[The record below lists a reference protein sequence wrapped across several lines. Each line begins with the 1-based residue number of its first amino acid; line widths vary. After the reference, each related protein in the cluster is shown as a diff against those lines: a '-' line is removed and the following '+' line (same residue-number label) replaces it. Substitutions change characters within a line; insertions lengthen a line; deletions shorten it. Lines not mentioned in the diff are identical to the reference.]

1 MKKLYIAFVGMA
13 CLCLA
18 CSRDDRALLDGEGTL
33 RLRAQVND
41 EVQIISRAG
50 APEGETSPEEELK
63 KNCRVR
69 IYKGEKLIY
78 KHAGWDAT
86 LQEPGLSLSSGAYRV
101 RIISGDS
108 VDASFD
114 KKYYEGNESF
124 EIRQAQTTPV
134 EVVCNVMNTLAK
146 VVFDASLEP
155 YLEKGEVSVAVD
167 VDGGSLTYP
176 YQKEAAEAKTGYYS
190 LPQGKEYLIC
200 TFTGVAKNGRK
211 FTQTNRIESAKK
223 STLYTLTYKISDLET
238 PAPPTDEGGAF
249 IDLKVDETPL
259 AKKEEEILIYQR
271 PQFRAVNQSEE
282 VDMKQPWFLELNSQ
296 IQPEVKIYTSTPLAE
311 ASVTSEVFTKLGLAS
326 AELNL
331 MDEATRVELQEKGI
345 MVTSQEK
352 LLTMNWGNSLND
364 LLKEE
369 GEHHI
374 IYKATDTAVE
384 GNAAARTNTIDW
396 TISVSN
402 ANIRAVNI
410 PYPYQIWADR
420 VTLYAE
426 VIEGRTPA
434 PDAQLSFRYRKKE
447 DSNWIDNI
455 QAKLGENKKTITSDE
470 IKGLTPGT
478 TYEYQVL
485 EGDKVSNQTCE
496 FTTEAALQLPNSG
509 FENWSG
515 GVPKLIYGS
524 GEEMFWDS
532 GNHGS
537 KKVSANVTEPDGN
550 VKHSG
555 AYSARLK
562 SMFASMLGIGQ
573 FAAGNIFV
581 GQYLET
587 IMEGVTGHGVLG
599 IGRPMGKDASGRPVT
614 SRPLALRGY
623 IKYVSGKVD
632 KGGDKIAN
640 GSQDVGII
648 YMALTDGEG
657 EAHGNSHWSFIIKTK
672 EQHFFDKNAANV
684 IAYGEKTWEQ
694 STEGEGMIPFEI
706 RFDYDT
712 KQDGKTRIPNRI
724 LIVAAAS
731 KFGDYFQGSTGS
743 TMWLD
748 DLELI
753 YEESKL
759 SKQ

>member
-33 RLRAQVND
+33 RLRTQVND

-515 GVPKLIYGS
+515 ATPMLIHGS

-537 KKVSANVTEPDGN
+537 SSFSLAAVDLTTKASDFKVEGNYSAKLESKKVV
-550 VKHSG
+550 VK
-555 AYSARLK
+555 
-562 SMFASMLGIGQ
+562 
-573 FAAGNIFV
+573 FAAGNLFV
-581 GQYLET
+581 GSYLKT
-587 IMEGVTGHGVLG
+587 DGTDGILG
-599 IGRPMGKDASGRPVT
+599 WGRPWK

-623 IKYVSGKVD
+623 VRYMPKACENEKFPDGMD
-632 KGGDKIAN
+632 R
-640 GSQDVGII
+640 GII
-648 YMALTDGEG
+648 YVAIGDWTGAEY
-657 EAHGNSHWSFIIKTK
+657 
-672 EQHFFDKNAANV
+672 DKNWPIVIQTKKPDTELFNPEKGSYTGDGI
-684 IAYGEKTWEQ
+684 IAYGEKILQ
-694 STEGEGMIPFEI
+694 GEVKGADGGMIEFTIPL
-706 RFDYDT
+706 DYRSYERMP
-712 KQDGKTRIPNRI
+712 KSI
-724 LIVAAAS
+724 IVVAS
-731 KFGDYFQGSTGS
+731 ASQYGDYFIGGIGS

>member
-211 FTQTNRIESAKK
+211 FTQTDRIESAKK

-515 GVPKLIYGS
+515 DSPKLIHGS

-537 KKVSANVTEPDGN
+537 ATLKENVTTPDGS
-550 VKHSG
+550 VKHG
-555 AYSARLK
+555 GNYSAKLESK
-562 SMFASMLGIGQ
+562 FVAFWGIGK
-573 FAAGNIFV
+573 FAAGNLFI
-581 GQYLET
+581 GDYLKT
-587 IMEGVTGHGVLG
+587 DGTDGILG

-623 IKYVSGKVD
+623 IKYISGKVD
-632 KGGDKIAN
+632 YGKEQIPN
-640 GSQDVGII
+640 GSQDIGII

-657 EAHGNSHWSFIIKTK
+657 KAYENSHWSFIIKTK
-672 EQHFFDKNAANV
+672 EKLFFDKNAADV

-706 RFDYDT
+706 RFDYDA
-712 KQDGKTRIPNRI
+712 KPDGRTRIPNRI

-731 KFGDYFQGSTGS
+731 KFGDYFEGSTGS
-743 TMWLD
+743 KMWLD

>member
-101 RIISGDS
+101 RITSGDS

-114 KKYYEGNESF
+114 KKYYEGNKSF
-124 EIRQAQTTPV
+124 EICQAQTTPV

-345 MVTSQEK
+345 TVTSQEK

-426 VIEGRTPA
+426 VINGRTLDPN
-434 PDAQLSFRYRKKE
+434 AQLSFRYRKKSE
-447 DSNWIDNI
+447 QTWNEAIP
-455 QAKLGENKKTITSDE
+455 AKLGEDQKTITSDE

-515 GVPKLIYGS
+515 DSPKLIHGS

-537 KKVSANVTEPDGN
+537 ATLKENVTTPDGS
-550 VKHSG
+550 VKHG
-555 AYSARLK
+555 GNYSAKLESK
-562 SMFASMLGIGQ
+562 FVAFWGIGK
-573 FAAGNIFV
+573 FAAGNLFI
-581 GQYLET
+581 GDYLKT
-587 IMEGVTGHGVLG
+587 DGTDGILG

-623 IKYVSGKVD
+623 IKYISGKVD
-632 KGGDKIAN
+632 YGKEQIPN
-640 GSQDVGII
+640 GSQDIGII

-657 EAHGNSHWSFIIKTK
+657 KAYENSHWSFIIKTK
-672 EQHFFDKNAANV
+672 EKLFFDKNAADV

-706 RFDYDT
+706 RFDYDA
-712 KQDGKTRIPNRI
+712 KPDGRTRIPNRI

-731 KFGDYFQGSTGS
+731 KFGDYFEGSTGS
-743 TMWLD
+743 KMWLD

>member
-78 KHAGWDAT
+78 KHAGWNAT

-211 FTQTNRIESAKK
+211 FTQTDRIESAKK

-331 MDEATRVELQEKGI
+331 MDKATRAALLEKGI
-345 MVTSQEK
+345 TVTSQEK

-426 VIEGRTPA
+426 VINGRTLDPN
-434 PDAQLSFRYRKKE
+434 AQLSFRYRKKE

-455 QAKLGENKKTITSDE
+455 KAKLGEDQKTITSDE

-515 GVPKLIYGS
+515 DSPKLIHGS

-537 KKVSANVTEPDGN
+537 ATLKENVTTPDGS
-550 VKHSG
+550 VKHG
-555 AYSARLK
+555 GNYSAKLESK
-562 SMFASMLGIGQ
+562 FVAFWGIGK
-573 FAAGNIFV
+573 FAAGNLFI
-581 GQYLET
+581 GDYLKT
-587 IMEGVTGHGVLG
+587 DGTDGILG

-623 IKYVSGKVD
+623 IKYISGKVD
-632 KGGDKIAN
+632 YGKEQIPN
-640 GSQDVGII
+640 GSQDIGII

-657 EAHGNSHWSFIIKTK
+657 KAYENSHWSFIIKTK
-672 EQHFFDKNAANV
+672 EKLFFDKNAADV

-706 RFDYDT
+706 RFDYDA
-712 KQDGKTRIPNRI
+712 KPDGRTRIPNRI

-731 KFGDYFQGSTGS
+731 KFGDYFEGSTGS
-743 TMWLD
+743 KMWLD

>member
-271 PQFRAVNQSEE
+271 PQFRAVNQLEE

-345 MVTSQEK
+345 TVTSQEK
-352 LLTMNWGNSLND
+352 LLTMSWGNSLND

-384 GNAAARTNTIDW
+384 GVDARTNTIDW

-402 ANIRAVNI
+402 ANICAVNI

-426 VIEGRTPA
+426 VINGRTLDPN
-434 PDAQLSFRYRKKE
+434 AQLSFRYRKKE

-455 QAKLGENKKTITSDE
+455 KAKLGEDQKTITSDE

-515 GVPKLIYGS
+515 DSPKLIHGS

-537 KKVSANVTEPDGN
+537 ATLKENVTTPDGS
-550 VKHSG
+550 VKHG
-555 AYSARLK
+555 GNYSAKLESK
-562 SMFASMLGIGQ
+562 FVAFWGIGK
-573 FAAGNIFV
+573 FAAGNLFI
-581 GQYLET
+581 GDYLKT
-587 IMEGVTGHGVLG
+587 DGTDGILG

-623 IKYVSGKVD
+623 IKYISGKVD
-632 KGGDKIAN
+632 YGKEQIPN
-640 GSQDVGII
+640 GSQDIGII

-657 EAHGNSHWSFIIKTK
+657 KAYENSHWSFIIKTK
-672 EQHFFDKNAANV
+672 EKLFFDKNAADV

-712 KQDGKTRIPNRI
+712 KPDGRTRIPNRI

-731 KFGDYFQGSTGS
+731 KFGDYFEGSTGS
-743 TMWLD
+743 KMWLD

>member
-114 KKYYEGNESF
+114 KKYYEGNKSF
-124 EIRQAQTTPV
+124 EICQAQTTPV

-515 GVPKLIYGS
+515 ATPMLIHGS

-537 KKVSANVTEPDGN
+537 SSFSLAAVDLTTKASDFKVEGNYSAKLESKKVV
-550 VKHSG
+550 VK
-555 AYSARLK
+555 
-562 SMFASMLGIGQ
+562 
-573 FAAGNIFV
+573 FAAGNLFV
-581 GQYLET
+581 GSYLKT
-587 IMEGVTGHGVLG
+587 DGTDGILG
-599 IGRPMGKDASGRPVT
+599 WGRPWK

-623 IKYVSGKVD
+623 VRYMPKACENEKFPDGMD
-632 KGGDKIAN
+632 R
-640 GSQDVGII
+640 GII
-648 YMALTDGEG
+648 YVAIGDWTGAEY
-657 EAHGNSHWSFIIKTK
+657 
-672 EQHFFDKNAANV
+672 DKNWPIVIQTKKPDTELFNPEKGSYTGDGI
-684 IAYGEKTWEQ
+684 IAYGEKILQ
-694 STEGEGMIPFEI
+694 GEVKGADGGMIEFTIPL
-706 RFDYDT
+706 DYRSYERMP
-712 KQDGKTRIPNRI
+712 KSI
-724 LIVAAAS
+724 IVVAS
-731 KFGDYFQGSTGS
+731 ASQYGDYFIGGIGS

>member
-223 STLYTLTYKISDLET
+223 STLYMLTYKISDLET

-331 MDEATRVELQEKGI
+331 MDEATRAALLEKGI
-345 MVTSQEK
+345 TVTSQEK
-352 LLTMNWGNSLND
+352 LLTMSWGNSLNE
-364 LLKEE
+364 LLQAE

-374 IYKATDTAVE
+374 HYKATDTAVE
-384 GNAAARTNTIDW
+384 GNTAARTNTIDW

-402 ANIRAVNI
+402 ANICAVNI

-420 VTLYAE
+420 VTLYGE
-426 VIEGRTPA
+426 VINGRTLA
-434 PDAQLSFRYRKKE
+434 PDAQLSFRYRKKSE
-447 DSNWIDNI
+447 QTWNEAIP
-455 QAKLGENKKTITSDE
+455 AKLGEDQKTITSDE

-515 GVPKLIYGS
+515 GVPKWIHGS
-524 GEEMFWDS
+524 GEDMFWDS

-537 KKVSANVTEPDGN
+537 ATLKQNVTMPDGSI
-550 VKHSG
+550 KHG
-555 AYSARLK
+555 GNYSAKLESK
-562 SMFASMLGIGQ
+562 FVGVGILGK
-573 FAAGNIFV
+573 FAAGNLFI
-581 GQYLET
+581 GDYLKT
-587 IMEGVTGHGVLG
+587 DGTDGILG

-640 GSQDVGII
+640 GRQDVGII

-706 RFDYDT
+706 RFDYNA

-743 TMWLD
+743 KMWLD

>member
-101 RIISGDS
+101 RITSGDS

-114 KKYYEGNESF
+114 KKYYEGNKSF
-124 EIRQAQTTPV
+124 EICQAQTTPV

-331 MDEATRVELQEKGI
+331 MDKATRAALLEKGI
-345 MVTSQEK
+345 TVTSQEK

-426 VIEGRTPA
+426 VINGRTLDPN
-434 PDAQLSFRYRKKE
+434 AQLSFRYRKKSE
-447 DSNWIDNI
+447 QTWNEAIP
-455 QAKLGENKKTITSDE
+455 AKLGEDQKTITSDE

-515 GVPKLIYGS
+515 ATPMLIHGS

-537 KKVSANVTEPDGN
+537 SSFSLAAVDLTTKASDFKVEGNYSAKLESKKVV
-550 VKHSG
+550 VK
-555 AYSARLK
+555 
-562 SMFASMLGIGQ
+562 
-573 FAAGNIFV
+573 FAAGNLFV
-581 GQYLET
+581 GSYLKT
-587 IMEGVTGHGVLG
+587 DGTDGILG
-599 IGRPMGKDASGRPVT
+599 WGRPWK

-623 IKYVSGKVD
+623 VRYMPKACENEKFPDGMD
-632 KGGDKIAN
+632 R
-640 GSQDVGII
+640 GII
-648 YMALTDGEG
+648 YVAIGDWTGAEY
-657 EAHGNSHWSFIIKTK
+657 
-672 EQHFFDKNAANV
+672 DKNWPIVIQTKKPDTELFNPEKGSYTGDGI
-684 IAYGEKTWEQ
+684 IAYGEKILQ
-694 STEGEGMIPFEI
+694 GEVKGADGGMIEFTIPL
-706 RFDYDT
+706 DYRSYERMP
-712 KQDGKTRIPNRI
+712 KSI
-724 LIVAAAS
+724 IVVAS
-731 KFGDYFQGSTGS
+731 ASQYGDYFIGGIGS

>member
-101 RIISGDS
+101 RITSGDS

-211 FTQTNRIESAKK
+211 FTQTDRIESAKK

-515 GVPKLIYGS
+515 ATPMLIHGS

-537 KKVSANVTEPDGN
+537 SSFSLAAVDLTTKASDFKVEGNYSAKLESKKVV
-550 VKHSG
+550 VK
-555 AYSARLK
+555 
-562 SMFASMLGIGQ
+562 
-573 FAAGNIFV
+573 FAAGNLFV
-581 GQYLET
+581 GSYLKT
-587 IMEGVTGHGVLG
+587 DGTDGILG
-599 IGRPMGKDASGRPVT
+599 WGRPWK

-623 IKYVSGKVD
+623 VRYMPKACENEKFPDGMD
-632 KGGDKIAN
+632 R
-640 GSQDVGII
+640 GII
-648 YMALTDGEG
+648 YVAIGDWTGAEY
-657 EAHGNSHWSFIIKTK
+657 
-672 EQHFFDKNAANV
+672 DKNWPIVIQTKKPDTELFNPEKGSYTGDGI
-684 IAYGEKTWEQ
+684 IAYGEKILQ
-694 STEGEGMIPFEI
+694 GEVKGADGGMIEFTIPL
-706 RFDYDT
+706 DYRSYERMP
-712 KQDGKTRIPNRI
+712 KSI
-724 LIVAAAS
+724 IVVAS
-731 KFGDYFQGSTGS
+731 ASQYGDYFIGGIGS

>member
-311 ASVTSEVFTKLGLAS
+311 ASVTSKVFTKLGLAS

-331 MDEATRVELQEKGI
+331 MNEATRAALQKKGI
-345 MVTSQEK
+345 TVTLQEK
-352 LLTMNWGNSLND
+352 LLTMSWGNSLND

-384 GNAAARTNTIDW
+384 GNTAARTNTIDW

-402 ANIRAVNI
+402 ANICAVNI

-420 VTLYAE
+420 VTLYGE
-426 VIEGRTPA
+426 VINGRTLDPN
-434 PDAQLSFRYRKKE
+434 AQLSFRYRKKSE
-447 DSNWIDNI
+447 QTWNEAIP
-455 QAKLGENKKTITSDE
+455 AKLGEDQKTITSDE

-515 GVPKLIYGS
+515 ATPMLIHGS

-537 KKVSANVTEPDGN
+537 SSFSLAAVDLTTKASDFKVEGNYSAKLESKKVV
-550 VKHSG
+550 VK
-555 AYSARLK
+555 
-562 SMFASMLGIGQ
+562 
-573 FAAGNIFV
+573 FAAGNLFV
-581 GQYLET
+581 GSYLKT
-587 IMEGVTGHGVLG
+587 DGTDGILG
-599 IGRPMGKDASGRPVT
+599 WGRPWK

-623 IKYVSGKVD
+623 VRYMPKACENEKFPDGMD
-632 KGGDKIAN
+632 R
-640 GSQDVGII
+640 GII
-648 YMALTDGEG
+648 YVAIGDWTGAEY
-657 EAHGNSHWSFIIKTK
+657 
-672 EQHFFDKNAANV
+672 DKNWPIVIQTKKPDTELFNPEKGSYTGDGI
-684 IAYGEKTWEQ
+684 IAYGEKILQ
-694 STEGEGMIPFEI
+694 GEVKGADGGMIEFTIPL
-706 RFDYDT
+706 DYRSYERMP
-712 KQDGKTRIPNRI
+712 KSI
-724 LIVAAAS
+724 IVVAS
-731 KFGDYFQGSTGS
+731 ASQYGDYFIGGIGS

>member
-114 KKYYEGNESF
+114 KKYYEGNKSF
-124 EIRQAQTTPV
+124 EIHQAQTTPV

-211 FTQTNRIESAKK
+211 FTQTDRIESAKK

-515 GVPKLIYGS
+515 ATPMLIHGS

-537 KKVSANVTEPDGN
+537 SSFSLAAVDLTTKASDFKVEGNYSAKLESKKVV
-550 VKHSG
+550 VK
-555 AYSARLK
+555 
-562 SMFASMLGIGQ
+562 
-573 FAAGNIFV
+573 FAAGNLFV
-581 GQYLET
+581 GSYLKT
-587 IMEGVTGHGVLG
+587 DGTDGILG
-599 IGRPMGKDASGRPVT
+599 WGRPWK

-623 IKYVSGKVD
+623 VRYMPKACENEKFPDGMD
-632 KGGDKIAN
+632 R
-640 GSQDVGII
+640 GII
-648 YMALTDGEG
+648 YVAIGDWTGAEY
-657 EAHGNSHWSFIIKTK
+657 
-672 EQHFFDKNAANV
+672 DKNWPIVIQTKKPDTELFNPEKGSYTGDGI
-684 IAYGEKTWEQ
+684 IAYGEKILQ
-694 STEGEGMIPFEI
+694 GEVKGADGGMIEFTIPL
-706 RFDYDT
+706 DYRSYERMP
-712 KQDGKTRIPNRI
+712 KSI
-724 LIVAAAS
+724 IVVAS
-731 KFGDYFQGSTGS
+731 ASQYGDYFIGGIGS

>member
-101 RIISGDS
+101 RITSGDS

-114 KKYYEGNESF
+114 KKYYEGNKSF
-124 EIRQAQTTPV
+124 EICQAQTTPV

-345 MVTSQEK
+345 TVTSQEK
-352 LLTMNWGNSLND
+352 LLTMSWGNSLNE
-364 LLKEE
+364 LLQEE
-369 GEHHI
+369 GEHLI
-374 IYKATDTAVE
+374 SYKATDTAVE
-384 GNAAARTNTIDW
+384 GNTAARTSTIDW

-426 VIEGRTPA
+426 VINGRTLDPN
-434 PDAQLSFRYRKKE
+434 AQLSFRYRKKSE
-447 DSNWIDNI
+447 QTWNEAIP
-455 QAKLGENKKTITSDE
+455 AKLGEDQKTITSDE

-515 GVPKLIYGS
+515 DSPKLIHGS

-537 KKVSANVTEPDGN
+537 ATLKENVTTPDGS
-550 VKHSG
+550 VKHG
-555 AYSARLK
+555 GNYSAKLESK
-562 SMFASMLGIGQ
+562 FVAFWGIGK
-573 FAAGNIFV
+573 FAAGNLFI
-581 GQYLET
+581 GDYLKT
-587 IMEGVTGHGVLG
+587 DGTDGILG

-623 IKYVSGKVD
+623 IKYISGKVD
-632 KGGDKIAN
+632 YGKEQIPN
-640 GSQDVGII
+640 GSQDIGII

-657 EAHGNSHWSFIIKTK
+657 KAYENSHWSFIIKTK
-672 EQHFFDKNAANV
+672 EKLFFDKNAADV

-706 RFDYDT
+706 RFDYDA
-712 KQDGKTRIPNRI
+712 KPDGRTRIPNRI

-731 KFGDYFQGSTGS
+731 KFGDYFEGSTGS
-743 TMWLD
+743 KMWLD

>member
-33 RLRAQVND
+33 RLSTQVND

-78 KHAGWDAT
+78 KHAGWDAA

-101 RIISGDS
+101 RITSGDS

-114 KKYYEGNESF
+114 KKYYEGNEPF

-200 TFTGVAKNGRK
+200 TFSGVAKNGRK

-311 ASVTSEVFTKLGLAS
+311 ASVTSEVFTKLGLSS

-331 MDEATRVELQEKGI
+331 MDEAARAALLEKGI
-345 MVTSQEK
+345 TVTSQEK
-352 LLTMNWGNSLND
+352 LLTMSWGSSLNK

-426 VIEGRTPA
+426 VINGRTLDPNA
-434 PDAQLSFRYRKKE
+434 HLSFRYRKKSE
-447 DSNWIDNI
+447 QTWNEAIP
-455 QAKLGENKKTITSDE
+455 AKLGEDQKTITSDE

-478 TYEYQVL
+478 TYVYQVL

-515 GVPKLIYGS
+515 DVPKLIHGS

-537 KKVSANVTEPDGN
+537 AKMSKNVTYPDGN
-550 VKHSG
+550 VKHG
-555 AYSARLK
+555 GNYSA
-562 SMFASMLGIGQ
+562 MLESKFVGLGSIGK
-573 FAAGNIFV
+573 FAAGNLFV
-581 GQYLET
+581 GKFIDTEKTYYG
-587 IMEGVTGHGVLG
+587 ILG
-599 IGRPMGKDASGRPVT
+599 WGRPWK
-614 SRPLALRGY
+614 SRPLALRAWVRYTPG
-623 IKYVSGKVD
+623 SVD
-632 KGGDKIAN
+632 YTETDKIKK
-640 GSQDVGII
+640 GDQDKGII
-648 YMALTDGEG
+648 YIAVGDWTSNDAQYGSQWPVVVRTLGPSLF
-657 EAHGNSHWSFIIKTK
+657 NPK
-672 EQHFFDKNAANV
+672 DKGT
-684 IAYGEKTWEQ
+684 IGYGE
-694 STEGEGMIPFEI
+694 MIF
-706 RFDYDT
+706 T
-712 KQDGKTRIPNRI
+712 GKTEENGSLKEVIIPIDYTNYGGTERIPTHI
-724 LIVAAAS
+724 IVVAS
-731 KFGDYFQGSTGS
+731 SSQYGDYYSGSTS
-743 TMWLD
+743 SKMWLD

>member
-101 RIISGDS
+101 RITSGDS

-114 KKYYEGNESF
+114 KKYYEGNKSF
-124 EIRQAQTTPV
+124 EICQAQTTPV

-311 ASVTSEVFTKLGLAS
+311 ASVTSKVFTKLGLAS

-331 MDEATRVELQEKGI
+331 MNEATRAALLEKGI
-345 MVTSQEK
+345 TVTSQEK
-352 LLTMNWGNSLND
+352 LLTMSWGNSLNE
-364 LLKEE
+364 LLQEE
-369 GEHHI
+369 GEHLI
-374 IYKATDTAVE
+374 SYKATDTAVE
-384 GNAAARTNTIDW
+384 GNTAARTSTIDW

-447 DSNWIDNI
+447 DSNWIENVK
-455 QAKLGENKKTITSDE
+455 AKLGEDQKTITSDE

-515 GVPKLIYGS
+515 ATPMLIHGS

-537 KKVSANVTEPDGN
+537 SSFSLAAVDLTTKASDFKVEGNYSAKLESKKVV
-550 VKHSG
+550 VK
-555 AYSARLK
+555 
-562 SMFASMLGIGQ
+562 
-573 FAAGNIFV
+573 FAAGNLFV
-581 GQYLET
+581 GSYLKT
-587 IMEGVTGHGVLG
+587 DGTDGILG
-599 IGRPMGKDASGRPVT
+599 WGRPWK

-623 IKYVSGKVD
+623 VRYMPKACENEKFPDGMD
-632 KGGDKIAN
+632 R
-640 GSQDVGII
+640 GII
-648 YMALTDGEG
+648 YVAIGDWTGAEY
-657 EAHGNSHWSFIIKTK
+657 
-672 EQHFFDKNAANV
+672 DKNWPIVIQTKKPDTELFNPEKGSYTGDGI
-684 IAYGEKTWEQ
+684 IAYGEKILQ
-694 STEGEGMIPFEI
+694 GEVKGADGGMIEFTIPL
-706 RFDYDT
+706 DYRSYERMP
-712 KQDGKTRIPNRI
+712 KSI
-724 LIVAAAS
+724 IVVAS
-731 KFGDYFQGSTGS
+731 ASQYGDYFIGGIGS

>member
-50 APEGETSPEEELK
+50 VPEGETSPEEELK

-114 KKYYEGNESF
+114 KKYYEGNKSF
-124 EIRQAQTTPV
+124 EISQAQTTPV

-345 MVTSQEK
+345 TVTSQEK

-426 VIEGRTPA
+426 VINGRTLDPN
-434 PDAQLSFRYRKKE
+434 AQLSFRYRKKSE
-447 DSNWIDNI
+447 QTWNEAIP
-455 QAKLGENKKTITSDE
+455 AKLGEDQKTITSDE

-515 GVPKLIYGS
+515 ATPMLIHGS

-537 KKVSANVTEPDGN
+537 SSFSLAAVDLTTKASDFKVEGNYSAKLESKKVV
-550 VKHSG
+550 VK
-555 AYSARLK
+555 
-562 SMFASMLGIGQ
+562 
-573 FAAGNIFV
+573 FAAGNLFV
-581 GQYLET
+581 GSYLKT
-587 IMEGVTGHGVLG
+587 DGTDGILG
-599 IGRPMGKDASGRPVT
+599 WGRPWK

-623 IKYVSGKVD
+623 VRYMPKACENEKFPDGMD
-632 KGGDKIAN
+632 R
-640 GSQDVGII
+640 GII
-648 YMALTDGEG
+648 YVAIGDWTGAEY
-657 EAHGNSHWSFIIKTK
+657 
-672 EQHFFDKNAANV
+672 DKNWPIVIQTKKPDTELFNPEKGSYTGDGI
-684 IAYGEKTWEQ
+684 IAYGEKILQ
-694 STEGEGMIPFEI
+694 GEVKGADGGMIEFTIPL
-706 RFDYDT
+706 DYRSYERMP
-712 KQDGKTRIPNRI
+712 KSI
-724 LIVAAAS
+724 IVVAS
-731 KFGDYFQGSTGS
+731 ASQYGDYFIGGIGS

>member
-101 RIISGDS
+101 RITSGDS

-114 KKYYEGNESF
+114 KKYYEGNKSF
-124 EIRQAQTTPV
+124 EICQAQTTPV

-211 FTQTNRIESAKK
+211 FTQTDRIESAKK

-249 IDLKVDETPL
+249 IDLKVDKTPL

-331 MDEATRVELQEKGI
+331 MDEATRVELQKKGI
-345 MVTSQEK
+345 TVTLQEK
-352 LLTMNWGNSLND
+352 LLTMSWGNSLNE
-364 LLKEE
+364 LLKKE

-402 ANIRAVNI
+402 ANICAVKI

-455 QAKLGENKKTITSDE
+455 KAKLGEDQKTITSDE

-515 GVPKLIYGS
+515 DSPKLIHGS

-537 KKVSANVTEPDGN
+537 ATLKENVTTPDGS
-550 VKHSG
+550 VKHG
-555 AYSARLK
+555 GNYSAKLESK
-562 SMFASMLGIGQ
+562 FVAFLGIGK
-573 FAAGNIFV
+573 FAAGNLFV
-581 GQYLET
+581 GKFIGTEET
-587 IMEGVTGHGVLG
+587 YYGILG
-599 IGRPMGKDASGRPVT
+599 WGRPWK
-614 SRPLALRGY
+614 SRPLALRAWVRYTPG
-623 IKYVSGKVD
+623 SVD
-632 KGGDKIAN
+632 YTETDKIKK
-640 GSQDVGII
+640 GDQDKGII
-648 YMALTDGEG
+648 YIAVGDWTSND
-657 EAHGNSHWSFIIKTK
+657 AHYGSQWPVVVRTLGPSLFNPK
-672 EQHFFDKNAANV
+672 DKGT
-684 IAYGEKTWEQ
+684 IGYGE
-694 STEGEGMIPFEI
+694 MIF
-706 RFDYDT
+706 T
-712 KQDGKTRIPNRI
+712 GKTEENGSLKEVIIPIDYTNYGGTERIPTHI
-724 LIVAAAS
+724 IVVAS
-731 KFGDYFQGSTGS
+731 SSQYGDYYSGSTS
-743 TMWLD
+743 SKMWLD

>member
-331 MDEATRVELQEKGI
+331 MDEATRAALLEKGI
-345 MVTSQEK
+345 TVTSQEK
-352 LLTMNWGNSLND
+352 LLTMNWGNSLNE
-364 LLKEE
+364 LLQEE
-369 GEHHI
+369 GKHYI
-374 IYKATDTAVE
+374 SYKATDTAVE
-384 GNAAARTNTIDW
+384 GNTAARTNTIDW

-426 VIEGRTPA
+426 VINGRTLDPN
-434 PDAQLSFRYRKKE
+434 AQLSFRYRKKE

-455 QAKLGENKKTITSDE
+455 QAKLGENKKTIISDE

-515 GVPKLIYGS
+515 ATPMLIHGS

-537 KKVSANVTEPDGN
+537 SSFSLAAVDLTTKASDFKVEGNYSAKLESKKVV
-550 VKHSG
+550 VK
-555 AYSARLK
+555 
-562 SMFASMLGIGQ
+562 
-573 FAAGNIFV
+573 FAAGNLFV
-581 GQYLET
+581 GSYLKT
-587 IMEGVTGHGVLG
+587 DGTDGILG
-599 IGRPMGKDASGRPVT
+599 WGRPWK

-623 IKYVSGKVD
+623 VRYMPKACENEKFPDGMD
-632 KGGDKIAN
+632 R
-640 GSQDVGII
+640 GII
-648 YMALTDGEG
+648 YVAIGDWTGAEY
-657 EAHGNSHWSFIIKTK
+657 
-672 EQHFFDKNAANV
+672 DKNWPIVIQTKKPDTELFNPEKGSYTGDGI
-684 IAYGEKTWEQ
+684 IAYGEKILQ
-694 STEGEGMIPFEI
+694 GEVKGADGGMIEFTIPL
-706 RFDYDT
+706 DYRSYERMP
-712 KQDGKTRIPNRI
+712 KSI
-724 LIVAAAS
+724 IVVAS
-731 KFGDYFQGSTGS
+731 ASQYGDYFIGGIGS

>member
-101 RIISGDS
+101 RITSGDS

-114 KKYYEGNESF
+114 KKYYEGNKSF
-124 EIRQAQTTPV
+124 EICQAQTTPV

-311 ASVTSEVFTKLGLAS
+311 ASVTSKVFTKLGLAS

-331 MDEATRVELQEKGI
+331 MNEATRAALLEKGI
-345 MVTSQEK
+345 TVTSQEK
-352 LLTMNWGNSLND
+352 LLTMSWGNSLNE
-364 LLKEE
+364 LLQEE
-369 GEHHI
+369 GEHLI
-374 IYKATDTAVE
+374 SYKATDTAVE
-384 GNAAARTNTIDW
+384 GNTAARTSTIDW

-447 DSNWIDNI
+447 DSNWIENVK
-455 QAKLGENKKTITSDE
+455 AKLGEDQKTITSDE

-515 GVPKLIYGS
+515 ATPMLIHGS

-537 KKVSANVTEPDGN
+537 SSFSLAAVDLTTKASDFKVEGNYSAKLESKKVV
-550 VKHSG
+550 VK
-555 AYSARLK
+555 
-562 SMFASMLGIGQ
+562 
-573 FAAGNIFV
+573 FAAGNLFV
-581 GQYLET
+581 GSYLKT
-587 IMEGVTGHGVLG
+587 DGTDGILG
-599 IGRPMGKDASGRPVT
+599 WGRPWK

-623 IKYVSGKVD
+623 VRYMPKACENEKFPDGMD
-632 KGGDKIAN
+632 R
-640 GSQDVGII
+640 GII
-648 YMALTDGEG
+648 YVAIGDWTGAEY
-657 EAHGNSHWSFIIKTK
+657 
-672 EQHFFDKNAANV
+672 DKNWPIVIQTKKPDTELFNPEKGSYTGDGI
-684 IAYGEKTWEQ
+684 IAYGEKILQ
-694 STEGEGMIPFEI
+694 GEVKGADGGMIEFTIPL
-706 RFDYDT
+706 DYRSYERMP
-712 KQDGKTRIPNRI
+712 KSI
-724 LIVAAAS
+724 IVVAS
-731 KFGDYFQGSTGS
+731 ASQYGDYFIGGIGSK
-743 TMWLD
+743 MWLD

>member
-78 KHAGWDAT
+78 MHAGWDAT

-101 RIISGDS
+101 RITSGDS

-114 KKYYEGNESF
+114 KKYYEGNKSF
-124 EIRQAQTTPV
+124 EICQAQTTPV

-515 GVPKLIYGS
+515 ATPMLIHGS

-537 KKVSANVTEPDGN
+537 AKMNKNVTYPDGN
-550 VKHSG
+550 VKHG
-555 AYSARLK
+555 GNYSA
-562 SMFASMLGIGQ
+562 MLESKFVGLGSFGK
-573 FAAGNIFV
+573 FAAGNLFV
-581 GQYLET
+581 GKFIDTEKTYYG
-587 IMEGVTGHGVLG
+587 ILG
-599 IGRPMGKDASGRPVT
+599 WGRPWK
-614 SRPLALRGY
+614 SRPLALRAWVRYTPG
-623 IKYVSGKVD
+623 SVD
-632 KGGDKIAN
+632 YTETDKIKK
-640 GSQDVGII
+640 GDQDKGII
-648 YMALTDGEG
+648 YIAVGDWTSND
-657 EAHGNSHWSFIIKTK
+657 AHYGSQWPVVVRTLGPSLFNPK
-672 EQHFFDKNAANV
+672 DKGT
-684 IAYGEKTWEQ
+684 IGYGE
-694 STEGEGMIPFEI
+694 MIF
-706 RFDYDT
+706 T
-712 KQDGKTRIPNRI
+712 GKTEENGSLKEVIIPIDYTNYGGTERIPTHI
-724 LIVAAAS
+724 IVVAS
-731 KFGDYFQGSTGS
+731 SSQYGDYYSGSTS
-743 TMWLD
+743 SKMWLD

>member
-101 RIISGDS
+101 RITSGDS

-114 KKYYEGNESF
+114 KKYYEGNKSF

-282 VDMKQPWFLELNSQ
+282 VEMKQPWFLELNSQ

-331 MDEATRVELQEKGI
+331 MDKATRAALLEKGI

-352 LLTMNWGNSLND
+352 LLTMSWGNSLND

-369 GEHHI
+369 GEHRI

-384 GNAAARTNTIDW
+384 GNTAARTSTIDW

-426 VIEGRTPA
+426 VINGRTLDPN
-434 PDAQLSFRYRKKE
+434 AQLSFRYRKKSE
-447 DSNWIDNI
+447 QTWNEAIP
-455 QAKLGENKKTITSDE
+455 AKLGEDQKTITSDE

-515 GVPKLIYGS
+515 DSPKLIYGS

-537 KKVSANVTEPDGN
+537 ATLKENVTTPDGS
-550 VKHSG
+550 VKHG
-555 AYSARLK
+555 GNYSAKLESK
-562 SMFASMLGIGQ
+562 FVAFWGIGK
-573 FAAGNIFV
+573 FAAGNLFI
-581 GQYLET
+581 GDYLKT
-587 IMEGVTGHGVLG
+587 DGTDGILG

-623 IKYVSGKVD
+623 IKYISGKVD
-632 KGGDKIAN
+632 YGKEQIPN
-640 GSQDVGII
+640 GSQDIGII

-657 EAHGNSHWSFIIKTK
+657 KAYENSHWSFIIKTK
-672 EQHFFDKNAANV
+672 EKLFFDKNAADV
-684 IAYGEKTWEQ
+684 VAYGEKTWEQ

-706 RFDYDT
+706 RFDYDA
-712 KQDGKTRIPNRI
+712 KPDGRTRIPNRI

-743 TMWLD
+743 KMWLD

>member
-211 FTQTNRIESAKK
+211 FTQTDRIEPAKK

-311 ASVTSEVFTKLGLAS
+311 ASVTSKVFTKLGLAS

-331 MDEATRVELQEKGI
+331 MNEATRAALQKKGI
-345 MVTSQEK
+345 TVTLQEK
-352 LLTMNWGNSLND
+352 LLIMSWGNSLND

-426 VIEGRTPA
+426 VINGRTLDPN
-434 PDAQLSFRYRKKE
+434 AQLSFRYRKKSE
-447 DSNWIDNI
+447 QTWNEAIP
-455 QAKLGENKKTITSDE
+455 AKLGEDQKTITSDE

-515 GVPKLIYGS
+515 GVPKLIHGS
-524 GEEMFWDS
+524 GEDMFWDS

-537 KKVSANVTEPDGN
+537 ATLKENVTTPDGS
-550 VKHSG
+550 VKHG
-555 AYSARLK
+555 GNYSAKLESK
-562 SMFASMLGIGQ
+562 FVAFLGIGK
-573 FAAGNIFV
+573 FAAGNLFI
-581 GQYLET
+581 GDYLKT
-587 IMEGVTGHGVLG
+587 DGTDGILG

-706 RFDYDT
+706 RFDYNA

>member
-101 RIISGDS
+101 RITSGDS

-114 KKYYEGNESF
+114 KKYYEGNKSF
-124 EIRQAQTTPV
+124 EICQAQTTPV

-345 MVTSQEK
+345 TVTSQEK

-426 VIEGRTPA
+426 VINGRTLDPN
-434 PDAQLSFRYRKKE
+434 AQLSFRYRKKE

-455 QAKLGENKKTITSDE
+455 KAKLGEDQKTITSDE

-515 GVPKLIYGS
+515 DSPKLIHGS

-537 KKVSANVTEPDGN
+537 ATLKENVTTPDGS
-550 VKHSG
+550 VKHG
-555 AYSARLK
+555 GNYSAKLESK
-562 SMFASMLGIGQ
+562 FVAFWGIGK
-573 FAAGNIFV
+573 FAAGNLFI
-581 GQYLET
+581 GDYLKT
-587 IMEGVTGHGVLG
+587 DGTDGILG

-623 IKYVSGKVD
+623 IKYISGKVD
-632 KGGDKIAN
+632 YGKEQIPN
-640 GSQDVGII
+640 GSQDIGII

-657 EAHGNSHWSFIIKTK
+657 KAYENSHWSFIIKTK
-672 EQHFFDKNAANV
+672 EKLFFDKNAADV

-706 RFDYDT
+706 RFDYDA
-712 KQDGKTRIPNRI
+712 KPDGRTRIPNRI

>member
-331 MDEATRVELQEKGI
+331 MDKATRVALQEKGI
-345 MVTSQEK
+345 TVTSQEK
-352 LLTMNWGNSLND
+352 LLTMSWGNSLNE
-364 LLKEE
+364 LLKKE

-384 GNAAARTNTIDW
+384 GVDARTNTIDW

-426 VIEGRTPA
+426 VINGRTLDPN
-434 PDAQLSFRYRKKE
+434 AQLSFRYRKKSE
-447 DSNWIDNI
+447 QTWNEAIP
-455 QAKLGENKKTITSDE
+455 AKLGEDQKTITSDE

-515 GVPKLIYGS
+515 DSPKLIHGS

-537 KKVSANVTEPDGN
+537 ATLKENVTTPDGS
-550 VKHSG
+550 VKHG
-555 AYSARLK
+555 GNYSAKLESK
-562 SMFASMLGIGQ
+562 FVAFWGIGK
-573 FAAGNIFV
+573 FAAGNLFI
-581 GQYLET
+581 GDYLKT
-587 IMEGVTGHGVLG
+587 DGTDGILG

-623 IKYVSGKVD
+623 IKYISGKVD
-632 KGGDKIAN
+632 YGKEQIPN
-640 GSQDVGII
+640 GSQDIGII

-657 EAHGNSHWSFIIKTK
+657 KAYENSHWSFIIKTK
-672 EQHFFDKNAANV
+672 EKLFFDKNAADV

-706 RFDYDT
+706 RFDYDA
-712 KQDGKTRIPNRI
+712 KPDGRTRIPNRI

-731 KFGDYFQGSTGS
+731 KFGDYFEGSTGS

>member
-78 KHAGWDAT
+78 KHAGWDAI

-211 FTQTNRIESAKK
+211 FTQTDRIESAKK

-515 GVPKLIYGS
+515 ATPMLIHGS

-537 KKVSANVTEPDGN
+537 SSFSLAAVDLTTKASDFKVEGNYSAKLESKKVV
-550 VKHSG
+550 VK
-555 AYSARLK
+555 
-562 SMFASMLGIGQ
+562 
-573 FAAGNIFV
+573 FAAGNLFV
-581 GQYLET
+581 GSYLKT
-587 IMEGVTGHGVLG
+587 DGTDGILG
-599 IGRPMGKDASGRPVT
+599 WGRPWK

-623 IKYVSGKVD
+623 VRYMPKACENEKFPDGMD
-632 KGGDKIAN
+632 R
-640 GSQDVGII
+640 GII
-648 YMALTDGEG
+648 YVAIGDWTGAEY
-657 EAHGNSHWSFIIKTK
+657 
-672 EQHFFDKNAANV
+672 DKNWPIVIQTKKPDTELFNPEKGSYTGDGI
-684 IAYGEKTWEQ
+684 IAYGEKILQ
-694 STEGEGMIPFEI
+694 GEVKGADGGMIEFTIPL
-706 RFDYDT
+706 DYRSYERMP
-712 KQDGKTRIPNRI
+712 KSI
-724 LIVAAAS
+724 IVVAS
-731 KFGDYFQGSTGS
+731 ASQYGDYFIGGIGS

>member
-101 RIISGDS
+101 RITSGDS

-114 KKYYEGNESF
+114 KKYYEGNKSF
-124 EIRQAQTTPV
+124 EICQAQTTPV

-311 ASVTSEVFTKLGLAS
+311 ASVTSKVFTKLGLAS

-331 MDEATRVELQEKGI
+331 MNEATRAALLEKGI

-515 GVPKLIYGS
+515 ATPMLIHGS

-537 KKVSANVTEPDGN
+537 SSFSLAAVDLTTKASDFKVEGNYSAKLESKKVV
-550 VKHSG
+550 VK
-555 AYSARLK
+555 
-562 SMFASMLGIGQ
+562 
-573 FAAGNIFV
+573 FAAGNLFV
-581 GQYLET
+581 GSYLKT
-587 IMEGVTGHGVLG
+587 DGTDGILG
-599 IGRPMGKDASGRPVT
+599 WGRPWK

-623 IKYVSGKVD
+623 VRYMPKACENEKFPDGMD
-632 KGGDKIAN
+632 R
-640 GSQDVGII
+640 GII
-648 YMALTDGEG
+648 YVAIGDWTGAEY
-657 EAHGNSHWSFIIKTK
+657 
-672 EQHFFDKNAANV
+672 DKNWPIVIQTKKPDTELFNPEKGSYTGDGI
-684 IAYGEKTWEQ
+684 IAYGEKILQ
-694 STEGEGMIPFEI
+694 GEVKGADGGMIEFTIPL
-706 RFDYDT
+706 DYRSYERMP
-712 KQDGKTRIPNRI
+712 KSI
-724 LIVAAAS
+724 IVVAS
-731 KFGDYFQGSTGS
+731 ASQYGDYFIGGIGS

>member
-101 RIISGDS
+101 RITSGDS

-146 VVFDASLEP
+146 VEFDASLEP

-249 IDLKVDETPL
+249 IDLKVDKTPL

-331 MDEATRVELQEKGI
+331 MDEATRVELQKKGI
-345 MVTSQEK
+345 TVTLQEK
-352 LLTMNWGNSLND
+352 LLTMSWGNSLNE
-364 LLKEE
+364 LLQEE
-369 GEHHI
+369 GEHLI
-374 IYKATDTAVE
+374 SYKATDTAVE
-384 GNAAARTNTIDW
+384 GNTAARTNTIDW

-426 VIEGRTPA
+426 VINGRTLDPN
-434 PDAQLSFRYRKKE
+434 AQLSFRYRKKSE
-447 DSNWIDNI
+447 QTWNEAIP
-455 QAKLGENKKTITSDE
+455 AKLGEDQKTITSDE

-515 GVPKLIYGS
+515 ATPMLIHGS

-537 KKVSANVTEPDGN
+537 SSFSLAAVDLTTKASDFKVEGNYSAKLESKKVV
-550 VKHSG
+550 VK
-555 AYSARLK
+555 
-562 SMFASMLGIGQ
+562 
-573 FAAGNIFV
+573 FAAGNLFV
-581 GQYLET
+581 GSYLKT
-587 IMEGVTGHGVLG
+587 DGTDGILG
-599 IGRPMGKDASGRPVT
+599 WGRPWK

-623 IKYVSGKVD
+623 VRYMPKACENEKFPDGMD
-632 KGGDKIAN
+632 R
-640 GSQDVGII
+640 GII
-648 YMALTDGEG
+648 YVAIGDWTGAEY
-657 EAHGNSHWSFIIKTK
+657 
-672 EQHFFDKNAANV
+672 DKNWPIVIQTKKPDTELFNPEKGSYTGDGI
-684 IAYGEKTWEQ
+684 IAYGEKILQ
-694 STEGEGMIPFEI
+694 GEVKGADGGMIEFTIPL
-706 RFDYDT
+706 DYRSYERMP
-712 KQDGKTRIPNRI
+712 KSI
-724 LIVAAAS
+724 IVVAS
-731 KFGDYFQGSTGS
+731 ASQYGDYFIGGIGS

>member
-271 PQFRAVNQSEE
+271 PQFRAVNQLEE

-345 MVTSQEK
+345 TVTSQEK
-352 LLTMNWGNSLND
+352 LLTMSWGNSLNE
-364 LLKEE
+364 LLQEE
-369 GEHHI
+369 GEHLI
-374 IYKATDTAVE
+374 SYKATDTAVE
-384 GNAAARTNTIDW
+384 GNTAARTNTIDW

-426 VIEGRTPA
+426 VINGRTLDPN
-434 PDAQLSFRYRKKE
+434 AQLSFRYRKKE
-447 DSNWIDNI
+447 DSNWIENVK
-455 QAKLGENKKTITSDE
+455 AKLGEDQKTITSDE

-515 GVPKLIYGS
+515 ATPMLIHGS

-537 KKVSANVTEPDGN
+537 SSFSLAAVDLTTKASDFKVEGNYSAKLESKKVV
-550 VKHSG
+550 VK
-555 AYSARLK
+555 
-562 SMFASMLGIGQ
+562 
-573 FAAGNIFV
+573 FAAGNLFV
-581 GQYLET
+581 GSYLKT
-587 IMEGVTGHGVLG
+587 DGTDGILG
-599 IGRPMGKDASGRPVT
+599 WGRPWK

-623 IKYVSGKVD
+623 VRYMPKACENEKFPDGMD
-632 KGGDKIAN
+632 R
-640 GSQDVGII
+640 GII
-648 YMALTDGEG
+648 YVAIGDWTGAEY
-657 EAHGNSHWSFIIKTK
+657 
-672 EQHFFDKNAANV
+672 DKNWPIVIQTKKPDTELFNPEKGSYTGDGI
-684 IAYGEKTWEQ
+684 IAYGEKILQ
-694 STEGEGMIPFEI
+694 GEVKGADGGMIEFTIPL
-706 RFDYDT
+706 DYRSYERMP
-712 KQDGKTRIPNRI
+712 KSI
-724 LIVAAAS
+724 IVVAS
-731 KFGDYFQGSTGS
+731 ASQYGDYFIGGIGS

>member
-331 MDEATRVELQEKGI
+331 MDEATRVALQEKGI
-345 MVTSQEK
+345 TVTSQEK
-352 LLTMNWGNSLND
+352 LLTMSWGNSLNE
-364 LLKEE
+364 LLKKE

-384 GNAAARTNTIDW
+384 GVDARTNTIDW

-426 VIEGRTPA
+426 VINGRTLDPN
-434 PDAQLSFRYRKKE
+434 AQLSFRYRKKSE
-447 DSNWIDNI
+447 QTWNEAIP
-455 QAKLGENKKTITSDE
+455 AKLGEDQKTITSDE

-515 GVPKLIYGS
+515 DSPKLIHGS

-537 KKVSANVTEPDGN
+537 ATLKENVTTPDGS
-550 VKHSG
+550 VKHG
-555 AYSARLK
+555 GNYSAKLESK
-562 SMFASMLGIGQ
+562 FVAFWGIGK
-573 FAAGNIFV
+573 FAAGNLFI
-581 GQYLET
+581 GDYLKT
-587 IMEGVTGHGVLG
+587 DGTDGILG

-640 GSQDVGII
+640 GRQDVGII

-706 RFDYDT
+706 RFDYNA

-743 TMWLD
+743 KMWLD

>member
-41 EVQIISRAG
+41 GVQIISRAG

-101 RIISGDS
+101 RITSGDS

-211 FTQTNRIESAKK
+211 FTQTDRIESAKK

-331 MDEATRVELQEKGI
+331 MDEATRAALLEKGI

-426 VIEGRTPA
+426 VINGRTLDPN
-434 PDAQLSFRYRKKE
+434 AQLSFRYRKKE

-455 QAKLGENKKTITSDE
+455 KAKLGEDQKTITSDE

-515 GVPKLIYGS
+515 ATPMLIHGS

-537 KKVSANVTEPDGN
+537 SSFSLAAVDLTTKASDFKVEGNYSAKLESKKVV
-550 VKHSG
+550 VK
-555 AYSARLK
+555 
-562 SMFASMLGIGQ
+562 
-573 FAAGNIFV
+573 FAAGNLFV
-581 GQYLET
+581 GSYLKT
-587 IMEGVTGHGVLG
+587 DGTDGILG
-599 IGRPMGKDASGRPVT
+599 WGRPWK

-623 IKYVSGKVD
+623 VRYMPKACENEKFPDGMD
-632 KGGDKIAN
+632 R
-640 GSQDVGII
+640 GII
-648 YMALTDGEG
+648 YVAIGDWTGAEY
-657 EAHGNSHWSFIIKTK
+657 
-672 EQHFFDKNAANV
+672 DKNWPIVIQTKKPDTELFNPEKGSYTGDGI
-684 IAYGEKTWEQ
+684 IAYGEKILQ
-694 STEGEGMIPFEI
+694 GEVKGADGGMIEFTIPL
-706 RFDYDT
+706 DYRSYERMP
-712 KQDGKTRIPNRI
+712 KSI
-724 LIVAAAS
+724 IVVAS
-731 KFGDYFQGSTGS
+731 ASQYGDYFIGGIGS

>member
-101 RIISGDS
+101 RITSGDS

-114 KKYYEGNESF
+114 KKYYEGNKSF
-124 EIRQAQTTPV
+124 EIHQAQTTPV

-176 YQKEAAEAKTGYYS
+176 YQKEAAEEKTGYYS

-311 ASVTSEVFTKLGLAS
+311 ASVTSEVFTKLGLSS

-345 MVTSQEK
+345 TVTSREK
-352 LLTMNWGNSLND
+352 LLTMSWGNSLNE

-426 VIEGRTPA
+426 VINGRTLDPN
-434 PDAQLSFRYRKKE
+434 AQLSFRYRKKSE
-447 DSNWIDNI
+447 QTWNEAIP
-455 QAKLGENKKTITSDE
+455 AKLGEDQKTITSDE

-515 GVPKLIYGS
+515 ATPMLIHGS

-537 KKVSANVTEPDGN
+537 SSFSLAAVDLTTKASDFKVEGNYSAKLESKKVV
-550 VKHSG
+550 VK
-555 AYSARLK
+555 
-562 SMFASMLGIGQ
+562 
-573 FAAGNIFV
+573 FAAGNLFV
-581 GQYLET
+581 GSYLKT
-587 IMEGVTGHGVLG
+587 DGTDGILG
-599 IGRPMGKDASGRPVT
+599 WGRPWK

-623 IKYVSGKVD
+623 VRYMPKACENEKFPDGMD
-632 KGGDKIAN
+632 R
-640 GSQDVGII
+640 GII
-648 YMALTDGEG
+648 YVAIGDWTGAEY
-657 EAHGNSHWSFIIKTK
+657 
-672 EQHFFDKNAANV
+672 DKNWPIVIQTKKPDTELFNPEKGSYTGDGI
-684 IAYGEKTWEQ
+684 IAYGEKILQ
-694 STEGEGMIPFEI
+694 GEVKGADGGMIEFTIPL
-706 RFDYDT
+706 DYRSYERMP
-712 KQDGKTRIPNRI
+712 KSI
-724 LIVAAAS
+724 IVVAS
-731 KFGDYFQGSTGS
+731 ASQYGDSYIGGEGS

>member
-331 MDEATRVELQEKGI
+331 MDEATRVALQEKGI
-345 MVTSQEK
+345 TVTSQEK
-352 LLTMNWGNSLND
+352 LLTMSWGNSLNE
-364 LLKEE
+364 LLKKE

-384 GNAAARTNTIDW
+384 GVDARTNTIDW

-426 VIEGRTPA
+426 VINGRTLDPN
-434 PDAQLSFRYRKKE
+434 AQLSFRYRKKSE
-447 DSNWIDNI
+447 QTWNEAIP
-455 QAKLGENKKTITSDE
+455 AKLGEDQKTITSDE

-515 GVPKLIYGS
+515 DSPKLIHGS

-537 KKVSANVTEPDGN
+537 ATLKENVTTPDGS
-550 VKHSG
+550 VKHG
-555 AYSARLK
+555 GNYSAKLESK
-562 SMFASMLGIGQ
+562 FVAFWGIGK
-573 FAAGNIFV
+573 FAAGNLFI
-581 GQYLET
+581 GDYLKT
-587 IMEGVTGHGVLG
+587 DGTDGILG

-623 IKYVSGKVD
+623 IKYISGKVD
-632 KGGDKIAN
+632 YGKEQIPN
-640 GSQDVGII
+640 GSQDIGII

-657 EAHGNSHWSFIIKTK
+657 KAYENSHWSFIIKTK
-672 EQHFFDKNAANV
+672 EKLFFDKNAADV

-706 RFDYDT
+706 RFDYDA
-712 KQDGKTRIPNRI
+712 KPDGRTRIPNRI

-731 KFGDYFQGSTGS
+731 KFGDYFEGSTGS
-743 TMWLD
+743 KMWLD

>member
-33 RLRAQVND
+33 RLRTQVND

-331 MDEATRVELQEKGI
+331 MDEATRAALLEKGI
-345 MVTSQEK
+345 TVTSQEK
-352 LLTMNWGNSLND
+352 LLTMSWGNSLHE

-402 ANIRAVNI
+402 ANICAVKI

-515 GVPKLIYGS
+515 ATPMLIHGS

-537 KKVSANVTEPDGN
+537 SSFSLAAVDLTTKASDFKVEGNYSAKLESKKVV
-550 VKHSG
+550 VK
-555 AYSARLK
+555 
-562 SMFASMLGIGQ
+562 
-573 FAAGNIFV
+573 FAAGNLFV
-581 GQYLET
+581 GSYLKT
-587 IMEGVTGHGVLG
+587 DGTDGILG
-599 IGRPMGKDASGRPVT
+599 WGRPWK

-623 IKYVSGKVD
+623 VRYMPKACENEKFPDGMD
-632 KGGDKIAN
+632 R
-640 GSQDVGII
+640 GII
-648 YMALTDGEG
+648 YVAIGDWTGAEY
-657 EAHGNSHWSFIIKTK
+657 
-672 EQHFFDKNAANV
+672 DKNWPIVIQTKKPDTELFNPEKGSYTGDGI
-684 IAYGEKTWEQ
+684 IAYGEKILQ
-694 STEGEGMIPFEI
+694 GEVKGADGGMIEFTIPL
-706 RFDYDT
+706 DYRSYERMP
-712 KQDGKTRIPNRI
+712 KSI
-724 LIVAAAS
+724 IVVAS
-731 KFGDYFQGSTGS
+731 ASQYGDYFIGGIGS

>member
-271 PQFRAVNQSEE
+271 PQFRAVNQLEE

-331 MDEATRVELQEKGI
+331 MDEATRAALLEKGI

-434 PDAQLSFRYRKKE
+434 PDAQLSFRYRKKSE
-447 DSNWIDNI
+447 QTWNEAIP
-455 QAKLGENKKTITSDE
+455 AKLGEDQKTITSDE

-515 GVPKLIYGS
+515 ATPMLIHGS

-537 KKVSANVTEPDGN
+537 SSFSLAAVDLTTKASDFKVEGNYSAKLESKKVV
-550 VKHSG
+550 VK
-555 AYSARLK
+555 
-562 SMFASMLGIGQ
+562 
-573 FAAGNIFV
+573 FAAGNLFV
-581 GQYLET
+581 GSYLKT
-587 IMEGVTGHGVLG
+587 DGTDGILG
-599 IGRPMGKDASGRPVT
+599 WGRPWK

-623 IKYVSGKVD
+623 VRYMPKACENEKFPDGMD
-632 KGGDKIAN
+632 R
-640 GSQDVGII
+640 GII
-648 YMALTDGEG
+648 YVAIGDWTGAEY
-657 EAHGNSHWSFIIKTK
+657 
-672 EQHFFDKNAANV
+672 DKNWPIVIQTKKPDTELFNPEKGSYTGDGI
-684 IAYGEKTWEQ
+684 IAYGEKILQ
-694 STEGEGMIPFEI
+694 GEVKGADGGMIEFTIPL
-706 RFDYDT
+706 DYRSYERMP
-712 KQDGKTRIPNRI
+712 KSI
-724 LIVAAAS
+724 IVVAS
-731 KFGDYFQGSTGS
+731 ASQYGDYFIGGIGS

>member
-101 RIISGDS
+101 RITSGDS

-114 KKYYEGNESF
+114 KKYYEGNKSF
-124 EIRQAQTTPV
+124 EICQAQTTPV

-176 YQKEAAEAKTGYYS
+176 YQKEAAEAKAGYYS

-211 FTQTNRIESAKK
+211 FTQTDRIEPAKK

-259 AKKEEEILIYQR
+259 DKKEEEILIYQR

-282 VDMKQPWFLELNSQ
+282 VDMKQLWFLELNSQ

-331 MDEATRVELQEKGI
+331 MDEATRAALQEKGI
-345 MVTSQEK
+345 TVTSQEK

-478 TYEYQVL
+478 TYVYQVL

-515 GVPKLIYGS
+515 DSPKLIYGS

-537 KKVSANVTEPDGN
+537 ATLKENVTTPDGS
-550 VKHSG
+550 VKHG
-555 AYSARLK
+555 GNYSAKLESK
-562 SMFASMLGIGQ
+562 FVAFLGIGK
-573 FAAGNIFV
+573 FAAGNLFV
-581 GQYLET
+581 GKFIGTEET
-587 IMEGVTGHGVLG
+587 YYGILG
-599 IGRPMGKDASGRPVT
+599 WGRPWK
-614 SRPLALRGY
+614 SRPLALRAWVRYTPG
-623 IKYVSGKVD
+623 SVD
-632 KGGDKIAN
+632 YTETDKIKK
-640 GSQDVGII
+640 GDQDKGII
-648 YMALTDGEG
+648 YIAVGDWTSND
-657 EAHGNSHWSFIIKTK
+657 AHYGSQWPVVVRTLGPSLFNPK
-672 EQHFFDKNAANV
+672 DKGT
-684 IAYGEKTWEQ
+684 IGYGE
-694 STEGEGMIPFEI
+694 MIF
-706 RFDYDT
+706 T
-712 KQDGKTRIPNRI
+712 GKTEENGSLKEVIIPIDYTNYGGTERIPTHI
-724 LIVAAAS
+724 IVVAS
-731 KFGDYFQGSTGS
+731 SSQYGDYYSGSTS
-743 TMWLD
+743 SKMWLD

>member
-211 FTQTNRIESAKK
+211 FTQTDRIESAKK
-223 STLYTLTYKISDLET
+223 STLYTLTYKISDLAT

-515 GVPKLIYGS
+515 ATPMLIHGS

-537 KKVSANVTEPDGN
+537 SSFSLAAVDLTTKASDFKVEGNYSAKLESKKVV
-550 VKHSG
+550 VK
-555 AYSARLK
+555 
-562 SMFASMLGIGQ
+562 
-573 FAAGNIFV
+573 FAAGNLFV
-581 GQYLET
+581 GSYLKT
-587 IMEGVTGHGVLG
+587 DGTDGILG
-599 IGRPMGKDASGRPVT
+599 WGRPWK

-623 IKYVSGKVD
+623 VRYMPKACENEKFPDGMD
-632 KGGDKIAN
+632 R
-640 GSQDVGII
+640 GII
-648 YMALTDGEG
+648 YVAIGDWTGAEY
-657 EAHGNSHWSFIIKTK
+657 
-672 EQHFFDKNAANV
+672 DKNWPIVIQTKKPDTELFNPEKGSYTGDGI
-684 IAYGEKTWEQ
+684 IAYGEKILQ
-694 STEGEGMIPFEI
+694 GEVKGADGGMIEFTIPL
-706 RFDYDT
+706 DYRSYERMP
-712 KQDGKTRIPNRI
+712 KSI
-724 LIVAAAS
+724 IVVAS
-731 KFGDYFQGSTGS
+731 ASQYGDYFIGGIGS

>member
-114 KKYYEGNESF
+114 KKYYEGNKSF
-124 EIRQAQTTPV
+124 EICQAQTTQV
-134 EVVCNVMNTLAK
+134 KVVCNVMNTLAK

-176 YQKEAAEAKTGYYS
+176 YQKEAAEEKTGYYS

-384 GNAAARTNTIDW
+384 GNAAARTKTIDW

-515 GVPKLIYGS
+515 ATPMLIHGS

-537 KKVSANVTEPDGN
+537 SSFSLAAVDLTTKASDFKVEGNYSAKLESKKVV
-550 VKHSG
+550 VK
-555 AYSARLK
+555 
-562 SMFASMLGIGQ
+562 
-573 FAAGNIFV
+573 FAAGNLFV
-581 GQYLET
+581 GSYLKT
-587 IMEGVTGHGVLG
+587 DGTDGILG
-599 IGRPMGKDASGRPVT
+599 WGRPWK

-623 IKYVSGKVD
+623 VRYMPKACENEKFPDGMD
-632 KGGDKIAN
+632 R
-640 GSQDVGII
+640 GII
-648 YMALTDGEG
+648 YVAIGDWTGAEY
-657 EAHGNSHWSFIIKTK
+657 
-672 EQHFFDKNAANV
+672 DKNWPIVIQTKKPDTELFNPEKGSYTGDGI
-684 IAYGEKTWEQ
+684 IAYGEKILQ
-694 STEGEGMIPFEI
+694 GEVKGADGGMIEFTIPL
-706 RFDYDT
+706 DYRSYERMP
-712 KQDGKTRIPNRI
+712 KSI
-724 LIVAAAS
+724 IVVAS
-731 KFGDYFQGSTGS
+731 ASQYGDYFIGGIGS